1 MTGPTS
7 AVAALREPSAPR
19 SSWWRYGE
27 ARLDPRRNSLN
38 ILRLVFALMVL
49 VAHGWYMAGEG
60 VGLHI
65 ANENLGGWAVFG
77 FFAISGYLITG
88 SRFSKPLGE
97 YLVHRVAR
105 IFPAFIVC
113 LVVTAFVFAP
123 VAYLRVHGTL
133 DGLMTTPTTPLNYV
147 IGNATLRMFA
157 FDVAGTPGNVPYPA
171 AWNGSLWTLYY
182 EFLCYVVVAV
192 LGSISVFRRSI
203 WGIATAFVAS
213 VAFQVA
219 LPVLSPYLQNN
230 GDVGFM
236 AKLLPVFLAGGLMHS
251 LRHRVPLTWP
261 GAVVALSI
269 SMLLISQHNRTG
281 PQLSAPLVTY
291 VILWVGAVLP
301 SPELLRRHDI
311 SYGIYI
317 YAFPVQQLLA
327 MAGAYRWGLIAYDVA
342 AAIATVPFAAASW
355 LLVER
360 PVMRRARRSTSHRAQ
375 VPTREIEHSSVDAGS
390 ARVEQVGQ
398 RAGEAVA

>member
-1 MTGPTS
+1 MSEVTTEPRTRPGQSAETS
-7 AVAALREPSAPR
+7 P
-19 SSWWRYGE
+19 WWRYGE
-27 ARLDPRRNSLN
+27 SRLDPRRNSLN

-49 VAHGWYMAGEG
+49 VAHGWYMAGQG

-113 LVVTAFVFAP
+113 LMITAFVFAP
-123 VAYLRVHGTL
+123 IAYVRVHGTV
-133 DGLMTTPTTPLNYV
+133 DGFMTTPTTPLNYV
-147 IGNATLRMFA
+147 ISNATLRMVA
-157 FDVAGTPGNVPYPA
+157 YDVAGTPGNVPYPG
-171 AWNGSLWTLYY
+171 AWDGSLWTLYY
-182 EFLCYVVVAV
+182 EFLCYIVVAV
-192 LGSISVFRRSI
+192 LGSIAVFRRSI
-203 WGIATAFVAS
+203 WGIASAFVVAA
-213 VAFQVA
+213 AFQMG
-219 LPVLSPYLQNN
+219 LTILSPYLQSNA
-230 GDVGFM
+230 DVVFM
-236 AKLLPVFLAGGLMHS
+236 AKLLPVFLAGGLMHA
-251 LRHRVPLTWP
+251 LRHRIALTWP
-261 GAVVALSI
+261 GAVVALAI
-269 SMLLISQHNRTG
+269 SVLVISQHDRWG
-281 PQLSAPLVTY
+281 PQLCAPLLTY

-327 MAGAYRWGLIAYDVA
+327 MAGVYRWGLIAYDVA
-342 AAIATVPFAAASW
+342 AAIVTVPFALASW

-360 PVMRRARRSTSHRAQ
+360 PLMRRARRSTAHRSAATATASGP
-375 VPTREIEHSSVDAGS
+375 VTVDAGGV
-390 ARVEQVGQ
+390 RHVHEGP
-398 RAGEAVA
+398 RGGEAVA